1 MEKLIHH
8 PLFTLSKCEAIKK
21 DKGYFVQ
28 YQIEQDMEDIL
39 CLYTYA
45 IISRILNN
53 EKTYFI
59 DRRGVKTETTNTN
72 QYEIRKTCE
81 EQKIGF

>member
-1 MEKLIHH
+1 
-8 PLFTLSKCEAIKK
+8 
-21 DKGYFVQ
+21 
-28 YQIEQDMEDIL
+28 MEDIL

-59 DRRGVKTETTNTN
+59 DRRGVKTETTNTY

-81 EQKIGF
+81 EQKTGF